1 MRRLTI
7 LAFAA
12 AAFGSGQM
20 AVAQEHYTEGPVW
33 ACAAY
38 RTKQGQTNNYMKYLR
53 EHFLPTSL
61 ERKAQG
67 LVVDTKVFVHP
78 PARPDDWD
86 VAICTLHASYGKALD
101 YNAEDEKKGDA
112 IQEAHWK
119 TKDQEEMRKMSAK
132 RFEMRDFLGVSYDRE
147 VMLKPLN

>member
-38 RTKQGQTNNYMKYLR
+38 RTKPGQTNSYMKYLR